1 MIYLRA
7 LLLRIHVI
15 LGLIGGLFFA
25 IFGLTGAAMAFRP
38 QIEASLYWPHT
49 SAPSVSGA
57 SLDAAVTKQ
66 LAAHPDMKVRE
77 VNLRAGHVWDIVLHR
92 RDGSAAR
99 SVYVD
104 PGSGSVLHERVHA
117 DSFLERVYHLH
128 TELLLGRFGLQIVAR
143 LAMLLMVQAVVGLA
157 IWHLRG
163 YPFHSHAVLGV
174 TAGLVAGLMAYSG
187 WRILT
192 VPSPSVVPVITLR
205 GEENRASID
214 QLVETASKR
223 RPGGTIAAIYFPQ
236 APSQPFQFWFGQRPA
251 DGIVYMDPYGSVIPM
266 MVGPSRNV
274 ALDWHSGPAGGS
286 LMQTVRALSGFG
298 LAGLFLTGLYRR
310 FRFT

>member
-49 SAPSVSGA
+49 SAPAVAGA
-57 SLDAAVTKQ
+57 SLDAAVQKQ

-104 PGSGSVLHERVHA
+104 PGSGSVLHEREHA
-117 DSFLERVYHLH
+117 DSFLDRLYHLH
-128 TELLLGRFGLQIVAR
+128 TELLLGRFGLQIVVR
-143 LAMLLMVQAVVGLA
+143 LALLLMVQAVVGLA
-157 IWHLRG
+157 VWHLRG

-192 VPSPSVVPVITLR
+192 VPSPSVAPVITLW
-205 GEENRASID
+205 GAENRASID

-251 DGIVYMDPYGSVIPM
+251 DGIVYMDPYGTVIPM

-286 LMQTVRALSGFG
+286 LMQAVRAFTGLG

-310 FRFT
+310 FRRS